1 MELLIQNGRVIDP
14 ANNVDDALDV
24 LIRNGKIAAVGK
36 GLQSQISNL
45 KSQIFDARG
54 LVVAP
59 GFIDLHAHLRVPGQE
74 YKEDIVSGTKAAVRG
89 GFTTVC
95 CQPNTVPPIHSP
107 EIVRAI
113 IQQSATDGF
122 CRVLPVAAVSVD
134 LQHEVLTEFALL
146 KEAGA
151 IGVGDDAFPVQ
162 SSGFMR
168 RVMEYAAMLD
178 IIVMTH
184 PEDKTLT
191 ESGAMNE
198 GAVSAMLGLKGIP
211 REAEETHIARN
222 ILLAAK
228 AGCRLHVLHVS
239 TAGGVELVR
248 RAKAEGVR
256 VTAEGCPHHFT
267 LTDEA
272 VIGYDTNTKMSPP
285 LRTQADVEAV
295 IAGLLDGTL
304 DAIATDHAPHAA
316 HEKEVEYDN
325 APFGIIGLETA
336 FGLTIK
342 QLVKTRKM
350 SLRDALACLTMK
362 PAQVIGIEAGT
373 LSVGAAADITIFDPD
388 AEWVVDVMQLASK
401 SKNTPF
407 GGWTMVGKVMETIVS
422 GRVVER

>member
-1 MELLIQNGRVIDP
+1 
-14 ANNVDDALDV
+14 
-24 LIRNGKIAAVGK
+24 
-36 GLQSQISNL
+36 
-45 KSQIFDARG
+45 
-54 LVVAP
+54 
-59 GFIDLHAHLRVPGQE
+59 
-74 YKEDIVSGTKAAVRG
+74 
-89 GFTTVC
+89 
-95 CQPNTVPPIHSP
+95 
-107 EIVRAI
+107 
-113 IQQSATDGF
+113 
-122 CRVLPVAAVSVD
+122 
-134 LQHEVLTEFALL
+134 
-146 KEAGA
+146 
-151 IGVGDDAFPVQ
+151 
-162 SSGFMR
+162 
-168 RVMEYAAMLD
+168 
-178 IIVMTH
+178 
-184 PEDKTLT
+184 
-191 ESGAMNE
+191 MNE

-295 IAGLLDGTL
+295 IEGLLDATL

-342 QLVKTRKM
+342 QLVKTGRM
-350 SLRDALACLTMK
+350 SLRDALACLTVK

-373 LSVGAAADITIFDPD
+373 LSVGAPADITLFDPN
-388 AEWVVDVMQLASK
+388 AEWVVEVTQLASK

-407 GGWTMVGKVMETIVS
+407 GGWTMVGKVTETIV
-422 GRVVER
+422 GGQLRI